1 LLVLGNKQP
10 LTEITTQEM
19 LQALPATAE
28 TMKELEALNR
38 YRLAQKST

>member
-1 LLVLGNKQP
+1 VLGNKQQ

-19 LQALPATAE
+19 IEAMPATAE

-38 YRLAQKST
+38 YRLEQKKQ